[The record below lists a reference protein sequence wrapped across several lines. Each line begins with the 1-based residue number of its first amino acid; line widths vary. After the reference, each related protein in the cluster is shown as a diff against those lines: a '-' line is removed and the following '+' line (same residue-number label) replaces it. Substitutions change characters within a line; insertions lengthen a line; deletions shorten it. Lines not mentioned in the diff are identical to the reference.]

1 MWRNQHDFLRALLAT
16 ACLVACFAI
25 TILSWPERAR
35 SRLAMTSPD
44 RVVVV
49 RAAVLTG
56 AEIVPASHTRRQ
68 TR

>member
-1 MWRNQHDFLRALLAT
+1 MWRNQHDFLRALFAT

-35 SRLAMTSPD
+35 SRLATTSPA
-44 RVVVV
+44 RAVVV

-56 AEIVPASHTRRQ
+56 AELIPATHTRRE

>member
-25 TILSWPERAR
+25 TILSWPERPR
-35 SRLAMTSPD
+35 SRLATMNPST
-44 RVVVV
+44 VV
-49 RAAVLTG
+49 RAVVLSG
-56 AEIVPASHTRRQ
+56 AQLMPATHPGRQ